1 MERAPPSEPMTPTQ
15 DDILDELY
23 FVTSFADLAKKLAM
37 SAETLCPELQKL
49 IELEFVKCF
58 YPDPD
63 SEIKPDPE
71 TFGKEC
77 PKYFF
82 LATKKGLLAHNS
94 R

>member
-1 MERAPPSEPMTPTQ
+1 MTAIQ

-23 FVTSFADLAKKLAM
+23 FVTSFSDLAKNLNLP
-37 SAETLCPELQKL
+37 AETLGLELQKL
-49 IELEFVKCF
+49 LALEFVKCF

-63 SEIKPDPE
+63 SEILPNPE
-71 TFGKEC
+71 TFMKDC
-77 PKYFF
+77 QHYFF

>member
-1 MERAPPSEPMTPTQ
+1 MTITQ

-23 FVTSFADLAKKLAM
+23 FVTAFPDLIKAL
-37 SAETLCPELQKL
+37 SLPAETVCPELQKL
-49 IELEFVKCF
+49 IEQEFVKCF

-63 SEIKPDPE
+63 SEFKPDME
-71 TFGKEC
+71 TFGIEC
-77 PKYFF
+77 RKYFF